1 VQKLQLPNIKG
12 INEGDMVHV
21 SFEKGSKS
29 VNTTELALAAD
40 PEDEDV
46 LAAEFNQVVRLR
58 VTLYRDSKDNYQVK
72 HLFSK

>member
-1 VQKLQLPNIKG
+1 
-12 INEGDMVHV
+12 
-21 SFEKGSKS
+21 